1 MRAKE
6 YLNQLENLDQKIKHK
21 KQELIEAKRNRGISI
36 GGAET
41 GRVQT
46 TLAGSNGK
54 QTESQALK
62 VVSIEEEIESQ
73 IIEYME
79 LKHKYI
85 DQIHDLKDGLYIDV
99 LYRRYIRGE
108 RNFTQIACDMGY
120 SYKHI
125 INKHGEALVA
135 FEKSHQDLFEDKS
148 TTDGKLM
155 EKF

>member
-6 YLNQLENLDQKIKHK
+6 YLSQLDNLDQKIIHK
-21 KQELIEAKRNRGISI
+21 KLELIEAKKNRGISI
-36 GGAET
+36 GGSET
-41 GRVQT
+41 GKVQT
-46 TLAGSNGK
+46 TLAGSSGK
-54 QTESQALK
+54 QTETQALK

-73 IIEYME
+73 IIEYLEM
-79 LKHKYI
+79 KHKYI
-85 DQIHDLKDGLYIDV
+85 DQIHDLKDGLYMDV

-125 INKHGEALVA
+125 INKHGEALIA
-135 FEKSHQDLFEDKS
+135 FEKSHQDLFENIIV
-148 TTDGKLM
+148 TDGKLM

>member
-1 MRAKE
+1 MKAKE
-6 YLNQLENLDQKIKHK
+6 YLSQLEQLDQKIKHK
-21 KQELIEAKRNRGISI
+21 KQELIEAKRNRGISTA
-36 GGAET
+36 GTET
-41 GRVQT
+41 GKIQT
-46 TLAGSNGK
+46 TLAGSSGK

-62 VVSIEEEIESQ
+62 VVSLEEIIESQ

-108 RNFTQIACDMGY
+108 KNFTQIACDMGY

-125 INKHGEALVA
+125 INKHGEALIA
-135 FEKSHQDLFEDKS
+135 FEKSHQDLFENEAV
-148 TTDGKLM
+148 TDGKLM